1 MAGRR
6 PTCHRLVFT
15 PRLTLKRAVATAAM
29 TGAAGAAVFS
39 AAAAFTTIST
49 LATTATLFGKSGGAD
64 SACPSSITISPSIK
78 TSARFD
84 KSLTIPVSGLS
95 VNGAQCQGSGVLV
108 GGPHSVFAGENNVDR
123 PLGQVK
129 KVYLDTGVQ
138 LLERQ
143 LLQASGNDFDVFF
156 FPLDADTLCGSWRVS
171 KGTALT
177 VFRAPVD
184 FLWGE
189 QGIVQRGA
197 VQMAYSPE
205 RPLNCMLTDRHQPA
219 PSVAAGVVIPTGI
232 LSSLVFPTP
241 GPTASP
247 TAAPSATPTPT
258 PPPTA
263 SPTPSATASPTPTR
277 IATPT
282 PTAEADGD
290 SCFPASAKV
299 QLADGSHVPLHAL
312 PVGASVRVAAG
323 VHDSAHSAVIG
334 WSHKAGDVQS
344 EFVAVTHTAG
354 KLLLSP
360 GHYVY
365 VGGEAVTA
373 RSVQPGDVLTL
384 GNGGV
389 ASVTEVGREVAAG
402 LYNAH
407 TAHGDVVVD
416 GVVVSTYTDAVHPV
430 VAHALLAPVR
440 LAVRLGVVDPLGSFL
455 YGTRP
460 WLSALAPRGN

>member
-1 MAGRR
+1 M
-6 PTCHRLVFT
+6 
-15 PRLTLKRAVATAAM
+15 LTRVVAIAAM
-29 TGAAGAAVFS
+29 ATAAGAAVFS

-49 LATTATLFGKSGGAD
+49 LATTATYFGKSGGSD
-64 SACPSSITISPSIK
+64 SSCPSSITISPSIK

-84 KSLTIPVSGLS
+84 NSLTIPVSGLS

-108 GGPHSVFAGENNVDR
+108 GGPHSAFSGENNVDR

-129 KVYLDTGVQ
+129 KAYLDTGVQ
-138 LLERQ
+138 LLERL
-143 LLQASGNDFDVFF
+143 LLQASGNDFDVLY

-177 VFRAPVD
+177 VFRVPVD

-189 QGIVQRGA
+189 LGIVQRGA
-197 VQMAYSPE
+197 VQIVYSPQ
-205 RPLNCMLTDRHQPA
+205 RPLNCMLTDRHQP
-219 PSVAAGVVIPTGI
+219 PPLVGAGMVIPTGI
-232 LSSLVFPTP
+232 LSSLVFPTS

-247 TAAPSATPTPT
+247 TATPTPISTPTPT
-258 PPPTA
+258 
-263 SPTPSATASPTPTR
+263 ATASPTPP
-277 IATPT
+277 ATPT
-282 PTAEADGD
+282 PTLTATPTPTTDADSG

-323 VHDSAHSAVIG
+323 VHDGAHSAVIG
-334 WSHKAGDVQS
+334 WSHKVGGVQS
-344 EFVAVTHTAG
+344 EFVAVTHSAG
-354 KLLLSP
+354 KLVLSP

-365 VGGEAVTA
+365 VGGVAVTA
-373 RSVQPGDVLTL
+373 RSVRAGDVLTL
-384 GNGGV
+384 GDGGV
-389 ASVTEVGREVAAG
+389 ASVAEVGREVATG

-455 YGTRP
+455 YDARP
-460 WLSALAPRGN
+460 WLSALVPRGK